1 MKDFDSLFN
10 EIASTKILNF
20 FGYRLMA
27 TTNKYNT
34 YSKIDSPNLFYLF
47 NDLDSDSL
55 QIFSGTQY
63 KKISKSELFS
73 QISTALT
80 LSQALTQIEEIVQ
93 STPLDSNANINSSI
107 AVSSLVNL
115 LASLVEL
122 DALIL
127 PITQTPQF
135 KNKVFLTQDGFYKT
149 PLFLFHLNQASSNRI
164 INYVKWNDS
173 QTIYMNQTSY
183 CLNAT
188 HYLQDN
194 KYMFITS
201 SPVSWIKFPTLK
213 HSPDYFQLLCH
224 PNGSS
229 ELCEL
234 VYNIYSKFNFAK
246 CTLHLN
252 NNFHHNAFTC
262 KLLSFFI
269 NQHLKFKFNY
279 FIEFSGTRYIINI
292 SYWNNRDANIEIAK
306 LFSQLTY
313 QIRENYFEGQHDA
326 VEIGQAFE
334 KQISVESN
342 KTQVGEWVTVSESF
356 TANTVRSVHI
366 FNALITILHLQN
378 HLEIIEV

>member
-20 FGYRLMA
+20 FGYRLTA

-34 YSKIDSPNLFYLF
+34 YSKIDSSNLFYLF

-63 KKISKSELFS
+63 RKISKTELFS
-73 QISTALT
+73 QISTATT
-80 LSQALTQIEEIVQ
+80 LSLALKQIEEIVQ
-93 STPLDSNANINSSI
+93 SAPLDSNANINSSI

-115 LASLVEL
+115 IASLVEL
-122 DALIL
+122 DAQIL

-149 PLFLFHLNQASSNRI
+149 PLFLFHLHQASSNRI

-188 HYLQDN
+188 HYLPDN

-201 SPVSWIKFPTLK
+201 SPVSWITFPTLH

-224 PNGSS
+224 PSGSS
-229 ELCEL
+229 ELCAL
-234 VYNIYSKFNFAK
+234 VYNIYSKFSFSK
-246 CTLHLN
+246 CSLHLK
-252 NNFHHNAFTC
+252 NNFHDNAFTC

-292 SYWNNRDANIEIAK
+292 SYWNSRDSNIEIAK

-313 QIRENYFEGQHDA
+313 QIRENYFEGQHDTIELGEA
-326 VEIGQAFE
+326 LE

-356 TANTVRSVHI
+356 TANTVHSVQF
-366 FNALITILHLQN
+366 FNTLIKILHLEK
-378 HLEIIEV
+378 HLEIIEL